1 MRHAPVFSGQ
11 RSAPPGVNLGM
22 SKFLLLLL
30 LLAPALAAQDSQPLS
45 GTVSSGRRLNYL
57 YSVDFGAGTAYSIAC
72 NLNTPSSNGLLV
84 RLLDLD
90 SLAGSGSLTPTGIDE
105 AIVAG
110 SGTANVSLSGTYAGV
125 HEFVI
130 EVESGGAGSTFSGNI
145 TLSAGTL
152 TLAASDQFVLA
163 TTGFKS
169 SVARLAFWNQAV
181 TGTAI
186 VPSSFEVDLG
196 PVPTTKFFRFDVDAS
211 NINDVQVLET
221 TGGSSTILAT
231 ISQAAMPDATSL
243 ALTGS
248 GKRTL
253 RVNVRGLVGA
263 GGFASWA
270 VTMPTGVAVTRVGE
284 GSTGSD
290 DEDKG
295 GCAAGAAPLAPV
307 ALAGLPLLAL
317 WRRRRVG

>member
-1 MRHAPVFSGQ
+1 MR
-11 RSAPPGVNLGM
+11 N
-22 SKFLLLLL
+22 FLLILLL
-30 LLAPALAAQDSQPLS
+30 FAPALAAQDSQPLS
-45 GTVSSGRRLNYL
+45 GTVPSGRRLSYL
-57 YSVDFGAGTAYSIAC
+57 YAVDFGASTAYSIAC
-72 NLNTPSSNGLLV
+72 NLNTASGNGLLV

-105 AIVAG
+105 SVVAG
-110 SGTANVSLSGTYAGV
+110 AGTANVSLSGTYSGV

-130 EVESGGAGSTFSGNI
+130 EVESGGAGSNFNGTV

-152 TLAASDQFVLA
+152 ALSTSDQLVLA

-169 SVARLAFWNQAV
+169 SVGRLAFWNQAV
-181 TGTAI
+181 FGSAI
-186 VPSSFEVDLG
+186 VASSFEIDLG
-196 PVPTTKFFRFDVDAS
+196 TVPTTKFFRFDVDAT

-231 ISQAAMPDATSL
+231 IGQAAMPDATSL
-243 ALTGS
+243 ALTGT

-253 RVNVRGLVGA
+253 RVNVRGLIGTS
-263 GGFASWA
+263 GFASWA

-284 GSTGSD
+284 GSTGSSKD
-290 DEDKG
+290 DES
-295 GCAAGAAPLAPV
+295 GCAAGPAPGAPL

-317 WRRRRVG
+317 WRRRKA